1 MSEITSCKVKA
12 EITVIC
18 LKTRKVST
26 HVGRYGLF
34 YEAYGYVASKGY
46 ALVAYKAI
54 Y

>member
-1 MSEITSCKVKA
+1 MSEICGSKVKA

-46 ALVAYKAI
+46 ALIAYKAV